1 MSLDNDN
8 RPAVAPEWRYAGW
21 IIGGLFA
28 VVVIAATFAFLG
40 HDTKTAAK
48 ARATTTGAGS
58 VAPNPASR

>member
-1 MSLDNDN
+1 MSFDNDN
-8 RPAVAPEWRYAGW
+8 RPALGMGWRYAGW

-28 VVVIAATFAFLG
+28 LVVIAATFAFLG

-58 VAPNPASR
+58 AAPYPASR

>member
-8 RPAVAPEWRYAGW
+8 RPTLGPGWRYAGW

-40 HDTKTAAK
+40 HDPKTAAK
-48 ARATTTGAGS
+48 APGTTTGTGS
-58 VAPNPASR
+58 AAPHPR